1 MDSLTN
7 QYCQIIKKILEEYA
21 DFLGNDEQVKVELVL
36 DEKNDRYLLVETGWK
51 NGYRI
56 YGTLLHL
63 DLIDGKV
70 WIQHDG
76 TEEGIANDLV
86 AAGIPKSHIILGFK
100 APEVR
105 KYTEFAV
112 FQVSFDFTIILNFTL
127 LNQY

>member
-7 QYCQIIKKILEEYA
+7 QYRQIIKKILEEYA

-63 DLIDGKV
+63 DLMDDKV
-70 WIQHDG
+70 LLMI
-76 TEEGIANDLV
+76 LV
-86 AAGIPKSHIILGFK
+86 AAGIPKAHIILGFK
-100 APEVR
+100 SPEIR
-105 KYTEFAV
+105 KYTEFAA
-112 FQVSFDFTIILNFTL
+112 F
-127 LNQY
+127 